1 MAKKPTLTV
10 VKPTSS
16 PTDPPSTLRQPGR
29 DLWNRVLSEY
39 TITDC
44 GGLET
49 LSQICHAR
57 DRVAT
62 LAEVIDRDGE
72 TIMTKAG
79 IKAHPLLRDEVQ
91 VRAFIVRGLAKLGLN
106 FEPLRPAPGRPPS
119 SVGIDWRP

>member
-10 VKPTSS
+10 IKPISS

-39 TITDC
+39 QITDC

-49 LSQICHAR
+49 LAQICHAR

-62 LAEVIDRDGE
+62 LTATIDRDGE
-72 TIMTKAG
+72 TIMTKSG
-79 IKAHPLLRDEVQ
+79 IKAHPCLRDEIQ
-91 VRAFIVRGLAKLGLN
+91 ARAFIVRAW
-106 FEPLRPAPGRPPS
+106 PS
-119 SVGIDWRP
+119 SA